1 MKSPWLLVL
10 PCRAEGDTRFMCSR
24 QGSYAHTHIA
34 QTVPPLLTHF
44 PLLHLWGICFC
55 PHCSDPSCASGQRSP
70 LPICSALNKGLC
82 VSASGV
88 SCSCRCLIP
97 DSKSYPWTFSSIS
110 LPTWGSSC
118 LPKTFTSTSNSRTP
132 KLCLRSPEAIPE
144 FHLSF

>member
-1 MKSPWLLVL
+1 MTPGSCAAGTVRTHTLTLLRRFRLCSP
-10 PCRAEGDTRFMCSR
+10 
-24 QGSYAHTHIA
+24 I
-34 QTVPPLLTHF
+34 F
-44 PLLHLWGICFC
+44 PFFISGASASV

-82 VSASGV
+82 VSALGV
-88 SCSCRCLIP
+88 SWSCRCPIL
-97 DSKSYPWTFSSIS
+97 DSKSYPSAFSSIS

-132 KLCLRSPEAIPE
+132 KLCLRSPEALPE